1 MKTLIDANYHS
12 HSFRCGHAI
21 GSDEEYALAAM
32 KAGFKVLGFS
42 DHVMLPKANQPGM
55 RGDISLLSDY
65 VNSVNSLKRKY
76 AGKMEIYLGF
86 ECEWYYEEFESYY
99 RELLTKYGFDYLI
112 MGQHCFRMNDRFF
125 YYSSVKDERQ
135 GVELYVKDL
144 IAGINSGLFAY
155 VAHPDHFLMWYGKW
169 DETAEKASWAICKAA
184 KEKNVPLEINMGPSR
199 WKIKTSLDDLSL
211 VCYPYRKFFEIA
223 KQIGNDVVIGVD
235 AHAPSDYATSDYRWA
250 YDFATC
256 LGFEPLKRVKSPS
269 IK

>member
-21 GSDEEYALAAM
+21 GSDEEYVLAAM
-32 KAGFKVLGFS
+32 KVGFKVLGFS
-42 DHVMLPKANQPGM
+42 DHVMLPKTNQPGM

-112 MGQHCFRMNDRFF
+112 MGQHCFHMNDRFF

-135 GVELYVKDL
+135 GVELYAKDL

-169 DETAEKASWAICKAA
+169 DETAEKASWVICNAA

-250 YDFATC
+250 YDFATR
-256 LGFEPLKRVKSPS
+256 LGFEPLKRVKFPS